1 MPTPDP
7 DRNPGFLIYEVLRL
21 IRRDIGRRIPLTQ
34 VQWRALALL
43 SRNQGINQAGLAELL
58 EVRPMTLAR
67 LVDRLEAAGWV
78 ERQSEKND

>member
-67 LVDRLEAAGWV
+67 LVDRLEASTRPGMRA
-78 ERQSEKND
+78 